1 MKNELKKK
9 LGKHLANG
17 KMPNQELKEKFN
29 VEKSIWIMLLT
40 FKQGLSLDLQN
51 QCMVI
56 IFSNLTLK
64 KIH

>member
-29 VEKSIWIMLLT
+29 VEKSI
-40 FKQGLSLDLQN
+40 
-51 QCMVI
+51 
-56 IFSNLTLK
+56 
-64 KIH
+64 